1 MENFVINEHEYR
13 IKKMNAI
20 EMLAL
25 RSQIAFD
32 NFEDTMNFYNLLL
45 EKVEVKCGDK
55 WLQVKDGENY
65 YPVGIEEDVDTVDE
79 LIGKAVEYLK
89 SVFRKSNALKA

>member
-65 YPVGIEEDVDTVDE
+65 YHAGIEEDVDTVDE

>member
-45 EKVEVKCGDK
+45 EKIEVKCGDK

-65 YPVGIEEDVDTVDE
+65 YPAGIEEDIDTVDE

>member
-1 MENFVINEHEYR
+1 MENFTIKDNEYR

-32 NFEDTMNFYNLLL
+32 NFEETNNFYNLLL
-45 EKVEVKCGDK
+45 EKIEVRCGKD

-65 YPVGIEEDVDTVDE
+65 YPAGIEDDIESIEE
-79 LIGKAVEYLK
+79 LINKMMDYLK
-89 SVFRKSNALKA
+89 MVFRKSNASKD

>member
-55 WLQVKDGENY
+55 WLQPKDGENY
-65 YPVGIEEDVDTVDE
+65 YPAGIEEDVDTVDE

>member
-1 MENFVINEHEYR
+1 
-13 IKKMNAI
+13 MNAI

-65 YPVGIEEDVDTVDE
+65 YPAGIEEDVDTVDE

>member
-32 NFEDTMNFYNLLL
+32 NFEDTMNF
-45 EKVEVKCGDK
+45 
-55 WLQVKDGENY
+55 
-65 YPVGIEEDVDTVDE
+65 
-79 LIGKAVEYLK
+79 
-89 SVFRKSNALKA
+89 

>member
-65 YPVGIEEDVDTVDE
+65 YPAGIEEDIDTVDE

>member
-65 YPVGIEEDVDTVDE
+65 YPAGIEEDVDTVDE

>member
-45 EKVEVKCGDK
+45 EKIEVKCGDK

-65 YPVGIEEDVDTVDE
+65 YPAGIEEDVDTVDE

>member
-32 NFEDTMNFYNLLL
+32 NFADTMNFYNLLL

-65 YPVGIEEDVDTVDE
+65 YPAGIEEDVDAVDE

>member
-45 EKVEVKCGDK
+45 EKVEVKCGAK

-65 YPVGIEEDVDTVDE
+65 YPAGIEEDVDTVDE

>member
-65 YPVGIEEDVDTVDE
+65 YPAGIEEDVDTIDE